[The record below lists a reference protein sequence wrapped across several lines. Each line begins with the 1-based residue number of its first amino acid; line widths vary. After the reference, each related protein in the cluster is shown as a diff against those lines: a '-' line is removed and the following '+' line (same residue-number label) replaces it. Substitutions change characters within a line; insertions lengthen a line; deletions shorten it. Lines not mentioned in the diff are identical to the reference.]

1 MNRQLINSAIVLAIV
16 VWFCDAAIA
25 QIDLSEHN
33 VIPNPSFERGKDWPE
48 SWSRIRRE
56 GGDRVQFKWDDVSA
70 HSGQRSIL
78 IYSEPMD
85 ATSWGAFWC
94 DLPLRGGI
102 KWYFSGWWKSE
113 GITQGG
119 LTGWLW
125 NGKWGS
131 PIGAFGGAS
140 ATSDWCEAAG
150 IIDVAN
156 GDTSVPL
163 GVELRRASGRGW
175 ADDLLA
181 VPYFLKLTAD
191 LQVNVSKFSAQELAS
206 GPADLHN
213 WQEEL
218 SQLSTEVV
226 RWRNEPIERLQEYER
241 KAMDLEVRLEK
252 IENRIAVARFTE
264 PLIAGYYAPVTSV
277 YRAPI
282 EWPASDFDQSVII
295 RAMRGETESFQLALL
310 SPDIAMERVEIAI
323 DGLISASGKSIA
335 PEQIKVYRVDY
346 VKYQTPVRTHG
357 NLWPDVLVPSREFQ
371 LSAGHVQP
379 VWIDIEVP
387 RNQAPGT
394 YDGRVRV
401 VGPAGIRLEKPVQ
414 VIVYRPVLP
423 RPTHMKAVMT
433 TVPNYHV
440 HNQEERERI
449 AFERV
454 SFLARH
460 HVRPHL
466 KFQEVDFMLKA
477 YEMIRN
483 DFGFKWFGMEGLG
496 EDDKQRL
503 YDTAIMEGWIDG
515 LYCNVWD
522 EAPGDQA
529 VPQYR
534 DFKKKYPLAKTL
546 LTLSEA
552 RTAIRPYQDVVD
564 VWCPDAT
571 NWKRDPE
578 FHLSRK
584 YRWHY
589 FCMTGAIN
597 HPTRWRSATG
607 TEAWKMKAEGF
618 FYWCAIAS
626 TAFYALD
633 GDDQWVLTR
642 AGDGGIVYPDPR
654 SPISLYGSIRLKHT
668 RDGIED
674 WELFHHLRELVDQRG
689 DPDLKTRAK
698 HLLQLEPQGY
708 EPYPQLIRRVRREAF
723 ELVEALETR

>member
-607 TEAWKMKAEGF
+607 TEAWKMKAEGEEVTMGKVEGRRLLLLVCHRQ
-618 FYWCAIAS
+618 Y
-626 TAFYALD
+626 
-633 GDDQWVLTR
+633 
-642 AGDGGIVYPDPR
+642 GILCPR
-654 SPISLYGSIRLKHT
+654 WR
-668 RDGIED
+668 
-674 WELFHHLRELVDQRG
+674 
-689 DPDLKTRAK
+689 
-698 HLLQLEPQGY
+698 
-708 EPYPQLIRRVRREAF
+708 
-723 ELVEALETR
+723 